1 MQNLGAKQ
9 TRISAMQRT
18 ACGASGFGAR
28 SHSQSSKY
36 TSLGGD

>member
-9 TRISAMQRT
+9 TRVSIMQKT
-18 ACGASGFGAR
+18 ASGSSGFGAR

-36 TSLGGD
+36 TSLGCE